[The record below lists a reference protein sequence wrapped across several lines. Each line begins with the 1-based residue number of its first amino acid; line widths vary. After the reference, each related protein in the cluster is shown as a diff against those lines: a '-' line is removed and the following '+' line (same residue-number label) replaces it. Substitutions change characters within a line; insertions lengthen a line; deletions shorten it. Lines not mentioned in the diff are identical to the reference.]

1 MNLHHA
7 AKSSSSASVPAG
19 LRFAIAATN
28 NARVVP
34 EPQTRVRPP
43 AIERRLSV
51 ARRSANSMSMKPR
64 HAATLA
70 PRKCARCGNPG
81 KHRWIDD
88 FFRFRIT
95 KIGVFLCDK
104 CYAALRQAD
113 ARAWEWFREYRDRI

>member
-1 MNLHHA
+1 MSHP
-7 AKSSSSASVPAG
+7 SSALA
-19 LRFAIAATN
+19 AI
-28 NARVVP
+28 VLGG
-34 EPQTRVRPP
+34 EPPRNRLRPP
-43 AIERRLSV
+43 AIERRMSV

-113 ARAWEWFREYRDRI
+113 ARAWEWFRECRDRI